1 MHGRE
6 EDAELQDRAP
16 RWKVPNPKTSIC
28 SFYHR
33 VRGESTARANGAIG
47 VENRSAA
54 NKRLYEV
61 LSGRTLASTQR
72 SNSRGKPG
80 GARANILD
88 VATQLFGASGYAGT
102 TMRDIADAVGILPGS
117 LYAHIEGKEQV
128 LFEIVNEGIDTFL
141 GAADPATDEE
151 CAADIRMRLAI
162 NGHLRVVADSPQRSR
177 VVFHQWRYLSEPN
190 LGRIVEKR
198 RRYEQIFTEIMQSG
212 VKSGAFN
219 AKLDTHIA
227 VLTVLGALNWTA
239 EWFSPGR
246 PSEANATA
254 DRLADTLLQGIV
266 SRSS

>member
-1 MHGRE
+1 VDGCHPENKHLFVLPPG
-6 EDAELQDRAP
+6 AL
-16 RWKVPNPKTSIC
+16 
-28 SFYHR
+28 R
-33 VRGESTARANGAIG
+33 VNSTRCPEWGPG
-47 VENRSAA
+47 T

-61 LSGRTLASTQR
+61 LSRRTLASTQR
-72 SNSRGKPG
+72 SSSRGKPG

-117 LYAHIEGKEQV
+117 LYAHIDGKEQI
-128 LFEIVNEGIDTFL
+128 LLEIVNEGIDTFL
-141 GAADPATDEE
+141 ASAQPATDED

-162 NGHLRVVADSPQRSR
+162 KGHLHVVADSPQRSR

-198 RRYEQIFTEIMQSG
+198 HRYEQIFTEIMQAG
-212 VKSGAFN
+212 VTSGAFN
-219 AKLDTHIA
+219 SQLDTRIA

-239 EWFSPGR
+239 EWLSPGR
-246 PSEANATA
+246 PSDANATA

-266 SRSS
+266 SAERA